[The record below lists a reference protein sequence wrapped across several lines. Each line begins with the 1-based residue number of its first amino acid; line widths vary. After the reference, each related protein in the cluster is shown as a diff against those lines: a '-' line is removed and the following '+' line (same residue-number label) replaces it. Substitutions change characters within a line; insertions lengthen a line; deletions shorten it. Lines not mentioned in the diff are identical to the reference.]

1 MNSLKANI
9 SENIHVH
16 APCPPKKNVLM
27 CVPGRPKAAQPWGSQ
42 RLSLPEGRTKGTRAL
57 WPQDLLMPYRAF
69 WSFLSSNIEDTY
81 HRSSPFPE
89 TFTKGHDI
97 VVLLLILSHNQCKSS
112 KNLMQLR
119 PWNFLKC
126 LPVALMSPLD
136 ILRTM
141 RQSDNY
147 CELCSINPVRTHCF
161 VYFPRPFMHI

>member
-1 MNSLKANI
+1 
-9 SENIHVH
+9 
-16 APCPPKKNVLM
+16 
-27 CVPGRPKAAQPWGSQ
+27 
-42 RLSLPEGRTKGTRAL
+42 
-57 WPQDLLMPYRAF
+57 MPYRAF
-69 WSFLSSNIEDTY
+69 WSSLSSNIEDTY

-147 CELCSINPVRTHCF
+147 CGLCSINPVGTHYFVFFSKAIYAHLSSEANYEEGISQCHFIHRQEIVIAVKIMDCELEFRGCF
-161 VYFPRPFMHI
+161 RNAVL